1 MPKNTARK
9 VTGWRQ
15 APRPKSATPT
25 PRNPAALPAQ
35 LTPTPETPAV
45 VAERSVK
52 ERWEGE
58 GGKLAATVKAQP

>member
-15 APRPKSATPT
+15 APRPKPATPA
-25 PRNPAALPAQ
+25 PRNPAVLPAQ
-35 LTPTPETPAV
+35 VTPETPAV

-58 GGKLAATVKAQP
+58 GGKLVATVKAQP